1 MQQLTDKD
9 YDKLYDEHEAML
21 KALRVLV
28 RWATGGDKHKN
39 PYCYP
44 EVKQALQAIAKVRG
58 RKDWM
63 DAND

>member
-9 YDKLYDEHEAML
+9 YDKLYDEHEEML
-21 KALRVLV
+21 KALRVLA

-44 EVKQALQAIAKVRG
+44 EVKQALQTIARVRG